1 MPSGLTA
8 PRDATHALAMKFSLI
23 RVSSSSHPI
32 VEIGTDPSAARP
44 GRPAQDQKPATAAI
58 VDVRARVIAHRFPT
72 HRGEVVGGEAGRE
85 VEACAGGGGVEM
97 ERTTGSEGRT
107 GEWCPRRG

>member
-8 PRDATHALAMKFSLI
+8 RRDATQALAMKFSLI

-32 VEIGTDPSAARP
+32 VEVGTDPSAARP

-58 VDVRARVIAHRFPT
+58 VDVRARVIAHSFPT
-72 HRGEVVGGEAGRE
+72 HRGEVRLGGWRGQGGRAC
-85 VEACAGGGGVEM
+85 EACAGGGGGVEM
-97 ERTTGSEGRT
+97 GASDG
-107 GEWCPRRG
+107 